1 MAYFRLLAVMD
12 EEIQDELLLFSCY
25 KNNSNSGDAFNFD
38 ELSAEAC
45 KKLFRF
51 EKDDIPNLCTALH
64 WVPQILFLAYPSR
77 LSDLKSVLGRSE
89 TAMSIII
96 KINTTLNFVYDAHN
110 HLLHDLNSNWLS
122 HRHLQE
128 YADAVAA
135 RDAPLLNCW
144 GFIDGTVRPLCRPT
158 TNQRILFNGNKRVH
172 AIKFQSIVASNVA
185 NMYGPI
191 EGRRHD
197 AGLLRESG
205 ICGELQTQMT
215 TPTGDIYVIY
225 GDPAYPMTTHIIKPF
240 RGGVIS
246 AAQARFNKKMSAL
259 RTCVEWTFGKILT
272 LFAIRL

>member
-1 MAYFRLLAVMD
+1 MANFRLLAAMD
-12 EEIQDELLLFSCY
+12 EEIEDELLLLSCY
-25 KNNSNSGDAFNFD
+25 KDNSNSGDAFNFD

-51 EKDDIPNLCTALH
+51 EKDDIPNLCTALGI
-64 WVPQILFLAYPSR
+64 PDSF
-77 LSDLKSVLGRSE
+77 
-89 TAMSIII
+89 
-96 KINTTLNFVYDAHN
+96 
-110 HLLHDLNSNWLS
+110 
-122 HRHLQE
+122 E
-128 YADAVAA
+128 YADAIAA

-158 TNQRILFNGNKRVH
+158 TNQRILFNGHKRVH
-172 AIKFQSIVASNVA
+172 AIKFQSIVSPNGLVA

-205 ICGELQTQMT
+205 ICGELQTHIT

-246 AAQARFNKKMSAL
+246 AAQARFNKMSAV

-272 LFAIRL
+272 LFAFLDYKKNLKLYLQPVGNITWLAPFL

>member
-1 MAYFRLLAVMD
+1 
-12 EEIQDELLLFSCY
+12 
-25 KNNSNSGDAFNFD
+25 
-38 ELSAEAC
+38 
-45 KKLFRF
+45 
-51 EKDDIPNLCTALH
+51 
-64 WVPQILFLAYPSR
+64 
-77 LSDLKSVLGRSE
+77 
-89 TAMSIII
+89 MSIII
-96 KINTTLNFVYDAHN
+96 NTVLNFVYDAHN
-110 HLLHDLNSNWLS
+110 HLLYDLNSNWLS

-128 YADAVAA
+128 YADAIAA

-144 GFIDGTVRPLCRPT
+144 GFTDGTVRPLCRPT
-158 TNQRILFNGNKRVH
+158 TNQRILFNGHKRVH
-172 AIKFQSIVASNVA
+172 AIKFQSIVSPNGLVA

-205 ICGELQTQMT
+205 ICGELQTHMT

-246 AAQARFNKKMSAL
+246 AAQARFNKKMSGV

-272 LFAIRL
+272 LFALLTIRKLEVVFATCREILLGWHYSCKLSYLSIR